1 MPKVSVIIPVYGVEK
16 YIERCARSLF
26 EQTLDD
32 IEYIFV
38 DDCTPDKSIEILKS
52 IIEEYR
58 LRFAEEKKV
67 VRIVRMPTNSGLP
80 AVRRH
85 GIQLAT
91 GEYIVHCDSDDWVDV
106 DAYRLLYENAISH
119 NADIVA
125 CDYYKTNGYISKAIS
140 NHYKCNPEEFLKDLI
155 TIRNTWSLWNKL
167 VRRNIYTDNPII
179 YPLDIM
185 GEDMA
190 LVFQL
195 AYYSKK
201 IAVIERPLYF
211 YFQNTESIT
220 HIIDKNF
227 AYKRFRQAINN
238 INLVLGFFKERGLLT
253 KYKKEL
259 VCYKQYVRN
268 QCIMLINDKKIRRE
282 WLSTFPELNIKVLFS
297 TFFTLKYKIKYI
309 LAVSGIKTKNVSL

>member
-16 YIERCARSLF
+16 CIERCARSLF

-38 DDCTPDKSIEILKS
+38 DDCTPDKSIEILES
-52 IIEEYR
+52 IIEEYQ
-58 LRFAEEKKV
+58 LRFVEEKKV
-67 VRIVRMPTNSGLP
+67 VRIVRMPTNSGQV

-91 GEYIVHCDSDDWVDV
+91 GEYIAHCDSDDWVDV

-125 CDYYKTNGYISKAIS
+125 CDYYITNGHTTKAKS

-155 TIRNTWSLWNKL
+155 AIRNTWSLWNKL
-167 VRRNIYTDNPII
+167 VRRNIYTDNPIT
-179 YPLDIM
+179 YPLDNM

-201 IAVIERPLYF
+201 ISVIERPLYF

-238 INLVLGFFKERGLLT
+238 TNLVLGFFKECGLLT

-259 VCYKQYVRN
+259 VCYKQFERN
-268 QCIMLINDKKIRRE
+268 QCIMLIDDPKIRRE
-282 WLSTFPELNIKVLFS
+282 WLSVFPELNIEVLFS
-297 TFFTLKYKIKYI
+297 PYFTFKYKIKYI
-309 LAVSGIKTKNVSL
+309 LAALGLRTKNVSL